1 MSHRSRNIRFNELRQ
16 RRNRKQKLKKL
27 REKFA
32 LAKTKEEKEKI
43 LEKDFKIAP
52 WLTEEEFLKPI
63 KEKLN

>member
-27 REKFA
+27 REKFV

-43 LEKDFKIAP
+43 LEKVFKIAP
-52 WLTEEEFLKPI
+52 RLTEEEFLKPI